1 MKLGLHFKPEEEPF
15 GRTHTTDDTDDAA
28 AERENKSSWLVRWGE
43 ENKKAAKTWKNVL
56 TKGERSGIVSK
67 LSETR
72 RSSQRESK
80 KVFNEVKKVLDKLW
94 RL

>member
-15 GRTHTTDDTDDAA
+15 GRTHTTDDTGDAA

-72 RSSQRESK
+72 RSCQRESK
-80 KVFNEVKKVLDKLW
+80 KDFNEVKKVLDKLW

>member
-1 MKLGLHFKPEEEPF
+1 MVRLSEK
-15 GRTHTTDDTDDAA
+15 
-28 AERENKSSWLVRWGE
+28 NKR
-43 ENKKAAKTWKNVL
+43 AAKTWKNVL

-72 RSSQRESK
+72 RSCQRESK
-80 KVFNEVKKVLDKLW
+80 KDFNEVKKVLDKLW